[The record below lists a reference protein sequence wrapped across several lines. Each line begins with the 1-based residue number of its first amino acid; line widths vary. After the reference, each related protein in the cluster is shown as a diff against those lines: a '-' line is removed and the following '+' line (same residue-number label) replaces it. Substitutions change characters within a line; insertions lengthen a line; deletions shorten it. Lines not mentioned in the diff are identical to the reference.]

1 MKSYSIYRNFS
12 LASIL
17 LLILIL
23 SACNATRYLAEDQA
37 LVKSVKLDSVDKE
50 FSASALTF
58 VQNDIRPNS
67 RLNLALY
74 NLFNTKNGKYR
85 TDRVRAIGE
94 APHILDSSLVEI
106 SRIQIEKFLATKGF
120 FMAKVKSDIKVEKKK
135 ASITF
140 TANQGPEFK
149 ISSIT
154 HEIADP
160 AVEKLYEANRE
171 NFTRMREG
179 ARFDADS
186 LNYEREQIYRLMKQ
200 NGYYD
205 YLRQFVRFDVDSNLN
220 SSQAKVIMYLSN
232 PTDKPAHQVY
242 TIDNSF
248 ITIRNSEG
256 LKDSLLSD
264 TLTVDTQFH
273 FVDYS
278 RKFEPK
284 PISRYL
290 FIKKGEIY
298 DIDKEDLTYDR
309 LYDLNVFRTI
319 KIDYAKTS
327 DSTNRLQPRYDIV
340 PLKRMS
346 NRIEGE
352 YTFNSGRNGFNIGNT
367 YTNRNLFGGAEMLEI
382 KAKYGLLFDANAT
395 GNLSNRIFSRDLQL
409 GANLVFPKLLVPFP
423 IPIIGKNGVPHT
435 TISSSLQL
443 FDQKDAFSSRVFI
456 NAITY
461 DWVET
466 KYKFHSLTP
475 INIEFRRGILNS
487 VFRDSLR
494 QRGYELYVRTNNR
507 AFFNLGSQYAYT
519 LNNIRLNTYSN
530 FIYFRGAIDAAG
542 NTLGLL
548 DKLIKFPTDSTG
560 SKTLFGLPYQ
570 EYVKTELDGRLYH
583 SLGGEKQIIFRL
595 NTGIGI
601 PHGNSQQLTFE
612 KNFFAGG
619 SSGVRA
625 WQARTL
631 GPGNYNRSSLGS
643 GGRAD
648 TLRRNLR
655 NLDQLGE
662 YKLEGNLEYRFTLAE
677 NFLDAK
683 IKGASFVDF
692 GNVWRKKSQASMIEN
707 PGGEFE
713 FNKFLGQLAIG
724 TGAGLRFDLNYFV
737 FRFDV
742 GIKVK
747 DPQFQGSDQF
757 VLKYLFNRSGL
768 KDLKDRYK
776 VTNYPDV
783 YRLVQYNFGIGMPF

>member
-1 MKSYSIYRNFS
+1 MPD
-12 LASIL
+12 
-17 LLILIL
+17 
-23 SACNATRYLAEDQA
+23 DQA

-50 FSASALTF
+50 YVTSALTF

-74 NLFNTKNGKYR
+74 NFFNTKKGKYR

-94 APHILDSSLVEI
+94 APHLLDSSLVEI

-120 FMAKVKSDIKVEKKK
+120 FKAKVKSEIKVEKKK
-135 ASITF
+135 ATITF

-149 ISSIT
+149 ISTISF
-154 HEIADP
+154 EVPDS
-160 AVEKLYEANRE
+160 AVSALYQANRAS
-171 NFTRMREG
+171 FTRMREG
-179 ARFDADS
+179 QRFDSDS
-186 LNYEREQIYRLMKQ
+186 LGYEREQIYRLMKK

-205 YLRQFVRFDVDSNLN
+205 YLRQFVRFDVDSNSN
-220 SSQAKVIMYLSN
+220 NSQAKVTMYLAN
-232 PTDKPAHQVY
+232 PTDKPAHKVY

-248 ITIRNSEG
+248 ITITNSNG
-256 LKDSLLSD
+256 LTDSLLID
-264 TLTVDTQFH
+264 TVTVDSQYRFA
-273 FVDYS
+273 DYS
-278 RKFEPK
+278 RKFDPL
-284 PISRYL
+284 PVSRYL

-298 DIDKEDLTYDR
+298 NIDKEDLTYDR

-319 KIDYAKTS
+319 KVEYAKTS

-346 NRIEGE
+346 NRVEGE

-367 YTNRNLFGGAEMLEI
+367 YTNRNLFGGAELLEV
-382 KAKYGLLFDANAT
+382 KAKYGLLFDANVEGT
-395 GNLSNRIFSRDLQL
+395 FLERIFSRDLQL
-409 GANLVFPKLLVPFP
+409 GVNLVLPKLLVPFP
-423 IPIIGKNGVPHT
+423 IPMMNKNGIPHT
-435 TISSSLQL
+435 TISSSVQL

-456 NAITY
+456 NSITY
-461 DWVET
+461 NWIET

-475 INIEFRRGILNS
+475 LNIEFRKGKLNPI
-487 VFRDSLR
+487 FRDSLR
-494 QRGYELYVRTNNR
+494 RRGYELYVRTNNR

-548 DKLIKFPTDSTG
+548 DRAIKFPKDSIG
-560 SKTLFGLPYQ
+560 SRTLFGLPYQ
-570 EYVKTELDGRLYH
+570 EYVRTEFDVRLYK

-601 PHGNSQQLTFE
+601 PHGNSEQLTFE

-631 GPGNYNRSSLGS
+631 GPGNYNRASLGR
-643 GGRAD
+643 GGQAD
-648 TLRRNLR
+648 TLRLNLR

-662 YKLEGNLEYRFTLAE
+662 YKLEGNLEYRFKIAE
-677 NFLDAK
+677 NLLNAK
-683 IKGASFVDF
+683 VKGATFVDF
-692 GNVWRKKSQASMIEN
+692 GNVWRKDSEASRKEN
-707 PGGEFE
+707 PGGEFK
-713 FNKFLGQLAIG
+713 FNEFLGQLAVG
-724 TGAGLRFDLNYFV
+724 TGVGLRFDLNYFV

-742 GIKVK
+742 GLKVK
-747 DPQFQGSDQF
+747 DPQFVGSDQY
-757 VLKYLFNRSGL
+757 VLKYLLNKSARTEFTS
-768 KDLKDRYK
+768 RYK
-776 VTNYPDV
+776 ITNKPDV
-783 YRLVQYNFGIGMPF
+783 YRLIQYNFGIGMPF

>member
-1 MKSYSIYRNFS
+1 MKSYFFCRSFS

-23 SACNATRYLAEDQA
+23 SACNATRYLSEDQA

-50 FSASALTF
+50 FAASALTF

-74 NLFNTKNGKYR
+74 NFFNTKNGKYR

-120 FMAKVKSDIKVEKKK
+120 FKATVKSDIQVKNKK
-135 ASITF
+135 ATITF
-140 TANQGPEFK
+140 TANQGPEFR
-149 ISSIT
+149 ISSIR
-154 HEIADP
+154 HEIPDS
-160 AVEKLYEANRE
+160 AVAQLYEANRAG
-171 NFTRMREG
+171 FTRMREG
-179 ARFDADS
+179 QRFDSDTLA
-186 LNYEREQIYRLMKQ
+186 YEREQIYRLMKK

-220 SSQAKVIMYLSN
+220 SSQAKVIMYLAN
-232 PTDKPAHQVY
+232 PTDKPEHQVY

-248 ITIRNSEG
+248 ITIRNSSG
-256 LKDSLLSD
+256 SIDSLSAD
-264 TLTVDTQFH
+264 TVTVDTQFR
-273 FVDYS
+273 FTDYS
-278 RKFEPK
+278 RKFDPR

-298 DIDKEDLTYDR
+298 NIDKEDLTYDR

-367 YTNRNLFGGAEMLEI
+367 YTNRNLFGGAELLEI
-382 KAKYGLLFDANAT
+382 KAKYGLLFDASTKGGLAD
-395 GNLSNRIFSRDLQL
+395 RIFSRDLQL
-409 GANLVFPKLLVPFP
+409 GANLVLPKLLVPFP
-423 IPIIGKNGVPHT
+423 IPMIGKNGIPHT
-435 TISSSLQL
+435 TISSSIQL
-443 FDQKDAFSSRVFI
+443 FDQKEAFSSRVFI
-456 NAITY
+456 NSITY
-461 DWVET
+461 DWIET
-466 KYKFHSLTP
+466 KYKYHSLTP
-475 INIEFRRGILNS
+475 LNIEFRKGTLNS

-548 DKLIKFPTDSTG
+548 DRVIKFPRDSTG
-560 SKTLFGLPYQ
+560 SRTLFGLPYQ
-570 EYVKTELDGRLYH
+570 EYVKTEFDTRIYR
-583 SLGGEKQIIFRL
+583 SLGGEKQVIFRI

-601 PHGNSQQLTFE
+601 PHGNSEQLTFE

-631 GPGNYNRSSLGS
+631 GPGNYNRSSLGTD
-643 GGRAD
+643 GRAD

-662 YKLEGNLEYRFTLAE
+662 YKLEGNLEYRFTIAE
-677 NFLDAK
+677 NFLNAK

-692 GNVWRKKSQASMIEN
+692 GNVWRKDSPASRIEN
-707 PGGEFE
+707 PGGEFK
-713 FNKFLGQLAIG
+713 FNKFLGQLAVG

-742 GIKVK
+742 GIKVR
-747 DPQFQGSDQF
+747 DPQFVGSDQY
-757 VLKYLFNRSGL
+757 VLKYLLNRGARTEL
-768 KDLKDRYK
+768 KARYK
-776 VTNYPDV
+776 ITNKPDV